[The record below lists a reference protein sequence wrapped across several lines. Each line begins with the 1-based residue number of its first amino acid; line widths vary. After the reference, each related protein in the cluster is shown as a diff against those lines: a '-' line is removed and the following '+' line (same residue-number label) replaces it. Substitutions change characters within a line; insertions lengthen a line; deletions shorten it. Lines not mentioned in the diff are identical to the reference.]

1 MKICVSAEEPDIH
14 ALVAEEFGHSPFFVI
29 YDTDTKAWE
38 AFPNV
43 AGEATEGAGIVAAEQ
58 VVGLDADVVLTGYVG
73 VHGEKKLR
81 SKNIRIVQDED
92 GTVEASIKRYVQ
104 KHGDECRTA
113 KTATQVAPPE

>member
-14 ALVAEEFGHSPFFVI
+14 ALVAEEFGHSPFFLM
-29 YDTDTKAWE
+29 YDTDTKSWE
-38 AFPNV
+38 SFPNQ

-58 VVGLDADVVLTGYVG
+58 VVGLEADVVLTGYIG

-81 SKNIRIVQDED
+81 SKNIKIVQDED
-92 GTVEASIKRYVQ
+92 GTVESAIKRYVQ

-113 KTATQVAPPE
+113 KTPARTAPPE